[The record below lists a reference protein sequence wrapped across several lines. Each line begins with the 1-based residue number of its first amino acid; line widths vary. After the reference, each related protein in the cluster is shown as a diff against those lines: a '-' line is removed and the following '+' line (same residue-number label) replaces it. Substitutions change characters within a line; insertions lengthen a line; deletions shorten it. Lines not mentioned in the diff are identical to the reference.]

1 MEVQFFFGSEV
12 REAQILFWVSQGQGY
27 TLAEGELTQEHGE
40 LAFP

>member
-1 MEVQFFFGSEV
+1 MEVQVFYGSEV
-12 REAQILFWVSQGQGY
+12 REAQILFWVCQGQGY